1 MVHIDLISIS
11 IEDIALRISLFKIV
25 ACNTF
30 PHETNRFLSVVAI
43 RAKRVD
49 ETKEDP

>member
-1 MVHIDLISIS
+1 MVHIDLIS

-30 PHETNRFLSVVAI
+30 PNESDRFVSVMAI
-43 RAKRVD
+43 RAERVD
-49 ETKEDP
+49 ETNEDP